1 VGSRRLIS
9 NREACPTQS
18 SPFEGYPN
26 NLRPLSSYHETR
38 SFSSAVQRQRV
49 IKSGCFDVNNYHLT
63 LDLSPNRLTFHR
75 KPRKPQLPVLRSPS
89 LTPTRAA
96 AVSHARRR
104 MKVPDFD
111 LRNSCYTV

>member
-63 LDLSPNRLTFHR
+63 LEPKSADVPAEAAETSTAGTPLSLPHTDPRVRRISRAQANEGSRL
-75 KPRKPQLPVLRSPS
+75 
-89 LTPTRAA
+89 
-96 AVSHARRR
+96 
-104 MKVPDFD
+104 
-111 LRNSCYTV
+111 